1 MGSVSANPSRAG
13 VAALFFQGSESYVG
27 GVSRR
32 KKPDIDALS
41 DENLVVI
48 TKWLGTCSQTH
59 IECQLEDDTR
69 LPTRVIDVGPADA
82 TQAPRLLVT
91 SGESGRYV
99 ALSHC
104 WGSLMQSDAG
114 QHARTL
120 TTNLENMQRGI
131 SLENLPRTF
140 QDAVLVVRKL
150 GLRFLWIDALCIV
163 QDDLADWAR
172 EAARMADVYG
182 SAHLTI
188 AATSAESSTDGF
200 LKRPPLRAASIPYYV
215 DTCTEPAGYLVVTY
229 EPKEDSWYSSIEM
242 ARWNTRG
249 WTFQERL
256 LSKRVLHFTA
266 RRLFWECRMTDA
278 SEENE
283 PPRGSAYRTSWLKD
297 TVPDGPSSSTT
308 DRNTRPPTPRFD
320 IWYSIVSR

>member
-1 MGSVSANPSRAG
+1 MIIS
-13 VAALFFQGSESYVG
+13 
-27 GVSRR
+27 
-32 KKPDIDALS
+32 
-41 DENLVVI
+41 
-48 TKWLGTCSQTH
+48 KWLRACSQSH
-59 IECQLEDDTR
+59 IECQIKDNTR

-91 SGESGRYV
+91 STETGRYV

-120 TTNLENMQRGI
+120 TTNLQNMQREI
-131 SLENLPRTF
+131 SLEKLPQNF
-140 QDAVLVVRKL
+140 QDAIIVVRKL

-200 LKRPPLRAASIPYYV
+200 LERPQETAASIPYYV
-215 DTCTEPAGYLVVTY
+215 GTCIEPAGCLVMTY
-229 EPKEDSWYSSIEM
+229 QRKQDSWYASVEM
-242 ARWNTRG
+242 ARWNSRG

-256 LSKRVLHFTA
+256 LSKRVLHFTEK
-266 RRLFWECRMTDA
+266 RLFWECRMTEA
-278 SEENE
+278 TEENE
-283 PPRGSAYRTSWLKD
+283 PPRGLVYRTSWLKD
-297 TVPDGPSSSTT
+297 RVPDATT
-308 DRNTRPPTPRFD
+308 DQNTRPLIPQFD
-320 IWYSIVSR
+320 TWYSMVSR

>member
-1 MGSVSANPSRAG
+1 MSSR
-13 VAALFFQGSESYVG
+13 FFQGSELYVG
-27 GVSRR
+27 GASRR

-41 DENLVVI
+41 DENLVMVS
-48 TKWLGTCSQTH
+48 KWLSTCSQSH
-59 IECQLEDDTR
+59 IECQLEDNTR

-82 TQAPRLLVT
+82 SQAPRLLVT
-91 SGESGRYV
+91 SKETGRYV

-120 TTNLENMQRGI
+120 TTNLQNMQCRI
-131 SLENLPRTF
+131 ALEKLPRNF

-188 AATSAESSTDGF
+188 AATSAKSSTDGF
-200 LKRPPLRAASIPYYV
+200 LKRPQVTAASIPYHV
-215 DTCTEPAGYLVVTY
+215 DTCTEPAGCLVITY
-229 EPKEDSWYSSIEM
+229 EPERDSWYSSIEM
-242 ARWNTRG
+242 TRWNTRG

-266 RRLFWECRMTDA
+266 RRLFWECRMTEA
-278 SEENE
+278 SEKNE
-283 PPRGSAYRTSWLKD
+283 PPRDPGDRTLWLKD
-297 TVPDGPSSSTT
+297 DVPDGPGSTT

-320 IWYSIVSR
+320 MWYSIVFR

>member
-1 MGSVSANPSRAG
+1 MIIS
-13 VAALFFQGSESYVG
+13 
-27 GVSRR
+27 
-32 KKPDIDALS
+32 
-41 DENLVVI
+41 
-48 TKWLGTCSQTH
+48 KWLCACSQSH
-59 IECQLEDDTR
+59 IECQIKDNTR

-91 SGESGRYV
+91 SKETGRYV

-104 WGSLMQSDAG
+104 WGSLMQSDTG

-120 TTNLENMQRGI
+120 TTNLRNMQREI
-131 SLENLPRTF
+131 SLEKLPQNF
-140 QDAVLVVRKL
+140 QDAVIVVRKL

-200 LKRPPLRAASIPYYV
+200 LERPQETAASIPYYV
-215 DTCTEPAGYLVVTY
+215 GTSTEPAGCLVMTY
-229 EPKEDSWYSSIEM
+229 QRKQDSWYSSVEM
-242 ARWNTRG
+242 ARWNSRG

-256 LSKRVLHFTA
+256 LSKRVLHFTEK
-266 RRLFWECRMTDA
+266 RLFWECRMTEA
-278 SEENE
+278 TEENE
-283 PPRGSAYRTSWLKD
+283 PPRDLAYRTLWLKD
-297 TVPDGPSSSTT
+297 RVPDATI
-308 DRNTRPPTPRFD
+308 DQNTRPLIPQFD
-320 IWYSIVSR
+320 TWYSIVSR